1 MNIARISATPVPP
14 RTESRRHPSDFR
26 LSRIACTS
34 VSAYVEIFPK
44 NKHNC
49 SCSSRTSSG
58 FILALIQFLAHCDT
72 RLGRVKKLQFMADS
86 SKTSPSDAA
95 PGKAGRLIRIAVLL
109 VVCLLALAGGLVA
122 AVGPQRVMALLSG
135 GNKTAAPDE
144 AHATEAAAHGGGD
157 TGGHGAEAQ
166 KNIVV
171 TPFKEIIVNI
181 TSTTATGRQTTRFL
195 KLNLAL
201 AYDSRIAG
209 AENIEERKLFLRDSF
224 QDYLRQLNESD
235 LQGTVGLVRLKSE
248 LLRRA
253 RAISDSAAP
262 QEFLI
267 ADLIVQ

>member
-1 MNIARISATPVPP
+1 
-14 RTESRRHPSDFR
+14 
-26 LSRIACTS
+26 
-34 VSAYVEIFPK
+34 
-44 NKHNC
+44 
-49 SCSSRTSSG
+49 
-58 FILALIQFLAHCDT
+58 
-72 RLGRVKKLQFMADS
+72 MADS
-86 SKTSPSDAA
+86 SQTSQSDAA
-95 PGKAGRLIRIAVLL
+95 PRKKGRLLRVVALL
-109 VVCLLALAGGLVA
+109 AICLLALAGGLVA
-122 AVGPQRVMALLSG
+122 AVGPQRALALFG
-135 GNKTAAPDE
+135 GGEADPAATHE
-144 AHATEAAAHGGGD
+144 TEAAAHAAPEAV
-157 TGGHGAEAQ
+157 GHGATTQ

-201 AYDSRIAG
+201 AYDTRLPG

-235 LQGTVGLVRLKSE
+235 LQGTIGLVRLKSE

-253 RAISDSAAP
+253 RAISDSDAP